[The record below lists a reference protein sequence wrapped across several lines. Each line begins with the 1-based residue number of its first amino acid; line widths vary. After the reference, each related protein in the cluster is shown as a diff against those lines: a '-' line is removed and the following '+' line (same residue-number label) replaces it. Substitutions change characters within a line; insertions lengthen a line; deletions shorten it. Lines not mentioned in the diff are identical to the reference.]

1 VQWKAVY
8 GDAEEESVACV
19 VQAAQHVGLGQVE
32 LESIAR
38 VS

>member
-1 VQWKAVY
+1 MKTMC
-8 GDAEEESVACV
+8 GDAEEEAVACV

-32 LESIAR
+32 LESFAW

>member
-1 VQWKAVY
+1 MKAVY
-8 GDAEEESVACV
+8 GDTEQEAAACV